1 MKTRE
6 TTSVNTNETTQTEDT
21 NKSERAKDILCGV
34 LIALGVWTAG
44 ILLSG
49 WIAFIEDFE
58 FYWSGNLV
66 MLFPWL
72 FGAVCVAAAVL
83 SAKKDMPILFRTA
96 MTALLLPAAAFLAN
110 AALEWIFQRTG
121 LGATPVDAVRIPF
134 ALLGIPA
141 ASVWNRYDFIS
152 DFGVLDLRFITWSAF
167 ALPMLAGLVAAAVI
181 YRRNRTEKGNERN
194 GS

>member
-1 MKTRE
+1 MDPEKK
-6 TTSVNTNETTQTEDT
+6 N
-21 NKSERAKDILCGV
+21 RARQILSG
-34 LIALGVWTAG
+34 LSIGIGVWTAG

-96 MTALLLPAAAFLAN
+96 MTALLLPAAAFLTN

-121 LGATPVDAVRIPF
+121 LGATPVDAVRILF
-134 ALLGIPA
+134 ALPAIPA
-141 ASVWNRYDFIS
+141 ASVWNRYEFIS
-152 DFGVLDLRFITWSAF
+152 DFGVLDLRFITWSVF
-167 ALPMLAGLVAAAVI
+167 ALPMLAGLIAAIVI
-181 YRRNRTEKGNERN
+181 YVKKRGKDG
-194 GS
+194 